1 MNWVDMVSLAI
12 VITVT
17 VIYSIRGK
25 DAMGV
30 ALFDMAAVVVAAW
43 AATKFH
49 TTIAQQIHLSSQTTY
64 AILFIVLLAI
74 LLFASSRLFNF
85 MQFQFS
91 PFNTFV
97 SFFAGIIAGWAFAFV
112 LLQVISEAA
121 VDGGPTANAVA
132 SSSVASEIVHF
143 HTIVTTTAHLDSAT
157 LFQDHEPGERAGQP
171 KPSQLR

>member
-1 MNWVDMVSLAI
+1 MNWVDIVCLAI

-30 ALFDMAAVVVAAW
+30 AIFDMGATVVAAW
-43 AATKFH
+43 AADKFH
-49 TTIAQQIHLSSQTTY
+49 GRLSQSIHLSSQATY
-64 AILFIVLLAI
+64 VILFIVLLSI

-85 MQFQFS
+85 MQLQFS

-97 SFFAGIIAGWAFAFV
+97 SFAAGIIAGWAFAFV

-121 VDGGPTANAVA
+121 APGGPTAEAVA
-132 SSSVASEIVHF
+132 ASSVASEIVHF
-143 HTIVTTTAHLDSAT
+143 HTITATTAHLDSVT
-157 LFQDHEPGERAGQP
+157 LMEREPGERKGQP
-171 KPSQLR
+171 KPSQIR